1 MKAIPFLLIVLVAIG
16 AVYAWTVNK
25 EGFAT
30 YKSYDEML
38 KARGKTIIDAE
49 AVEVGGGKPKKE
61 VKTYYPED
69 VRTTAADSSLYNDRA
84 GRFLG
89 NPPSNQASGVTP
101 SAGLNTVPGTAPS
114 MYQNPD
120 SMNASLKDLQDAA
133 NQIGLFIQMKVP
145 QLEMRSDPTIQLP
158 LQNLKSDY
166 GRLES
171 TINTMQRSP
180 GLPSYITIRDLR
192 EMKDNFNYLNDRYNT
207 MADNK
212 VSGVSSSKSGVPD
225 ANLNQPSE
233 RATLADLKSA
243 RNRMMAERAR
253 LAGGGSLDPVIN
265 ARVNAISAMIEDLNE
280 IIQRVESKQLLEI
293 EIPVM
298 KDELSQVFNSLG
310 DTEKPIGSITTQ
322 ALPEEVANLLPP
334 GARDAESQALV
345 RGLADKYVD
354 DFMKGTSVELKLGAK
369 LKYTSENEARAG
381 GGGNIFANFFGPL
394 VTGQDAKKAYNGMQG
409 TMYNNAPSNGDV
421 ESVSASNQLMPETSG
436 SGPTTDPYAYDPR
449 DGFRKPST
457 ASGFDW
463 KTRAKQ
469 ICENIRKMGM
479 DPKDFGC
486 LADGAQVSPTFS
498 WRGYARMI
506 CNRLQSNYY
515 TGTDVACG
523 CPPLNWP
530 GWNSAA
536 GEAAI

>member
-1 MKAIPFLLIVLVAIG
+1 MKVIPFLLIVLVAIG

-30 YKSYDEML
+30 YKSYNEML
-38 KARGKTIIDAE
+38 KSRGKSIIDEE
-49 AVEVGGGKPKKE
+49 AVEVGGKVRKE

-69 VRTTAADSSLYNDRA
+69 VRKTAADMSSYNNKA
-84 GRFLG
+84 SRFLG
-89 NPPSNQASGVTP
+89 KEPSNQASGATP
-101 SAGLNTVPGTAPS
+101 SAGLNTVPETAPS

-133 NQIGLFIQMKVP
+133 NEIGLFIQMKVP

-171 TINTMQRSP
+171 TINTMKRSP
-180 GLPSYITIRDLR
+180 GLPSYITIRDLS
-192 EMKDNFNYLNDRYNT
+192 EMKDNFNYLNNRYNT

-212 VSGVSSSKSGVPD
+212 VSGIMQKSGAPD
-225 ANLNQPSE
+225 NNLIQPSE

-265 ARVNAISAMIEDLNE
+265 ARINAISAMIEDLNE

-298 KDELSQVFNSLG
+298 KDELTQVFNSIG
-310 DTEKPIGSITTQ
+310 DTEQPIGNITTHS
-322 ALPEEVANLLPP
+322 LPDEIVNLLPP
-334 GARDAESQALV
+334 GAQDAESQALI

-354 DFMKGTSVELKLGAK
+354 DFMKGTSFEFKLGAK
-369 LKYTSENEARAG
+369 VRYTSENEARAG
-381 GGGNIFANFFGPL
+381 GGGNNYTAFFGPL
-394 VTGQDAKKAYNGMQG
+394 VTGQDAQKAFNSMQG
-409 TMYNNAPSNGDV
+409 TSHNGFGSYADAN
-421 ESVSASNQLMPETSG
+421 SVSASDQLMPSTSG
-436 SGPTTDPYAYDPR
+436 SGDVTDPYAYDPR
-449 DGFRKPST
+449 DGFRKSTT

-486 LADGAQVSPTFS
+486 LPEGAQVSPTFS

-506 CNRLQSNYY
+506 CNRLQTNYY

-530 GWNSAA
+530 GWNSSA

>member
-1 MKAIPFLLIVLVAIG
+1 MKVIPFLLIVLVAIG

-25 EGFAT
+25 EGFFDWESNPENYEKRDVLKKPADMD
-30 YKSYDEML
+30 SYRE
-38 KARGKTIIDAE
+38 KALMAMGI
-49 AVEVGGGKPKKE
+49 
-61 VKTYYPED
+61 
-69 VRTTAADSSLYNDRA
+69 
-84 GRFLG
+84 
-89 NPPSNQASGVTP
+89 PPSNQASGALP
-101 SAGLNTVPGTAPS
+101 SAGLNTVPNTAPS
-114 MYQNPD
+114 MYQDPD
-120 SMNASLKDLQDAA
+120 TMKASTKDLQATE
-133 NQIGLFIQMKVP
+133 NTIGLFLIQKVP
-145 QLEMRSDPTIQLP
+145 QLEMRSDPTIQMP
-158 LQNLKSDY
+158 LSSLRADY
-166 GRLES
+166 SRLQGELAA
-171 TINTMQRSP
+171 MKRSP
-180 GLPSYITIRDLR
+180 GLPSTIT
-192 EMKDNFNYLNDRYNT
+192 MKDLEEIQGNFNYLNDRYNS

-212 VSGVSSSKSGVPD
+212 VHGMSTVGVPD
-225 ANLNQPSE
+225 ANLIQPSE

-265 ARVNAISAMIEDLNE
+265 ARISAIGAMIEDLNE
-280 IIQRVESKQLLEI
+280 IIQRVESGQLLEI

-298 KDELSQVFNSLG
+298 KDELTMLFNSIG
-310 DTEKPIGSITTQ
+310 DIEQPIGSITTN

-334 GARDAESQALV
+334 GAKDAESQAMI
-345 RGLADKYVD
+345 RGLADKYVA

-394 VTGQDAKKAYNGMQG
+394 VTSQDAQKAYNSMQG
-409 TMYNNAPSNGDV
+409 TAGNGFASDN
-421 ESVSASNQLMPETSG
+421 ELQSTSASNQLMPATAA
-436 SGPTTDPYAYDPR
+436 SGPISDPYAYDPR
-449 DGFRKPST
+449 DGFRKPTT

-463 KTRAKQ
+463 KTRAKT
-469 ICENIRKMGM
+469 ICENVRKMGM

-486 LADGAQVSPTFS
+486 LPEGAQVSPTFS

-515 TGTDVACG
+515 TGTDEACG